1 VKEMNKAG
9 QDLNMEVETIKISQI
24 VVTLKMENLG
34 KRSRATD
41 ASITIKIQEREERI
55 SGIEDTL
62 EDFDTVVKEN
72 IKHKQILTQN
82 IQEIQETRR
91 RPNLR
96 IIGIEDSKDS
106 QLKEPKSIINKIIE
120 ENFPNQKKE
129 MAVNV

>member
-1 VKEMNKAG
+1 MNKAG

-34 KRSRATD
+34 KRSGATD
-41 ASITIKIQEREERI
+41 ASITNKIQEREERI